1 MTSSLS
7 PKQISELKQR
17 LNQRFQTLLE
27 EIRQELL
34 KSDNEQYIQLADKV
48 HDAEEESAADLL
60 VDVNLAI
67 IDLHVSEIRDIEAA
81 LLRIAGDTYGICID
95 CDGDI
100 GYERLQAYPTAKR
113 CHNCQRIYEQR
124 PAAKGQPTL

>member
-1 MTSSLS
+1 MTPGLLL
-7 PKQISELKQR
+7 KQISELKQR
-17 LNQRFQTLLE
+17 LTERSQALLE

-34 KSDNEQYIQLADKV
+34 KSDDEQYIQIAGRV
-48 HDAEEESAADLL
+48 HDAEEESIADLL

-67 IDLHVSEIRDIEAA
+67 IDLHINEIRDIEAA

-95 CDGDI
+95 CDGEI

-113 CHNCQRIYEQR
+113 CYTCQRLHEQR
-124 PAAKGQPTL
+124 PAAERQPTL